1 MMFFIGCHCLSR
13 RKEKTMNEWI
23 SVKDKLPKTEDYV
36 LVWFH
41 GRICT
46 GYYHKRFGW
55 KIPKDFVPDDEEV
68 KYWRPYLELPKG
80 ES

>member
-1 MMFFIGCHCLSR
+1 MMG
-13 RKEKTMNEWI
+13 EWI
-23 SVKDKLPKTEDYV
+23 RVEDRLPKTEDYV